1 TWVNIDPVNQVVWW
15 ADYNYGDYLFTRA
28 NFDGSNL
35 VGIGK
40 RPLSAPLN
48 FEIDWAG
55 QQIYFQ
61 KGQAIQVIGADGT
74 NEHELVPLSN
84 SYVYDMAVDHNGG
97 KLYYTEVNGSQVR
110 RVGLDGKNDE
120 QLIPN
125 VTYGVSIDLYICP

>member
-1 TWVNIDPVNQVVWW
+1 MPPEAGVNWQAVDSRRAAID
-15 ADYNYGDYLFTRA
+15 
-28 NFDGSNL
+28 
-35 VGIGK
+35 
-40 RPLSAPLN
+40 SAS
-48 FEIDWAG
+48 

-74 NEHELVPLSN
+74 NEHELAPLTN
-84 SYVYDMAVDHNGG
+84 SHVYDMAVDHNGG
-97 KLYYTEVNGSQVR
+97 KLYYTEVNGNQVR